1 MILFELS
8 RQLDIRLYRTMNA
21 MDKSYGA
28 VGKYI
33 LKDDTFYLLGYDHSV
48 KINMLTRELSADKAM
63 RSFEIES
70 EPVMWFSED
79 SAESHVIL
87 MISHA
92 MRQWLN
98 IDSMRMSE
106 LYTAL
111 ENVNRVLSRYNLRI
125 LFDMDS
131 MCIYYDGESM
141 TFEEAVNHI
150 MEMDAEKET
159 EAFLPE
165 WFSEAE
171 FLRSA
176 NRLEEATQ
184 LYEKV
189 LKFTNRSQP
198 VYTTSAFHLAEC
210 YYFLSNYERSV
221 KLYYRCNLEF
231 IPDADDFYIH
241 LGHALL
247 DEKMKKYER
256 QIKIFYRC
264 RIDPE
269 YALNHKPAME
279 AAGNDVA
286 DVFDEY
292 ERTCLDMGHKKYSEH
307 RKNMPKDSDD
317 IDEILAL
324 DLEENL
330 QKSGPPK
337 RYENITLVEQSVSED
352 IGNRS
357 INELLADALDDYIS
371 GEYQEA
377 FHIYQRLKEEVGED
391 TDYATWVWFML
402 AKLYVI
408 TEDYEKA
415 MDALEHCDPNRFGLV
430 YRLDDFLI
438 LYAHTRIICDDFESN
453 PNFRR
458 LIRGRIDF
466 YFAKYDETYHQMCR
480 ELLLMNSYGKYEK
493 ECIENAKSA
502 LSDKLPEESE
512 RLDNKTR
519 VESSLAKGLLKFFR
533 EKK

>member
-1 MILFELS
+1 MVLFELS

-21 MDKSYGA
+21 LDKSYGA

-48 KINMLTRELSADKAM
+48 KINMLTRELSADVPM

-70 EPVMWFSED
+70 EPVMWFAQD

-98 IDSMRMSE
+98 VDSMRMSE
-106 LYTAL
+106 IYEAL
-111 ENVNRVLSRYNLRI
+111 ESVNRVLSRYNLRI

-131 MCIYYDGESM
+131 MCIYYDGENM
-141 TFEEAVNHI
+141 TFEEAINHI

-184 LYEKV
+184 RYEKV

-198 VYTTSAFHLAEC
+198 IYTTSAFHLAEC
-210 YYFLSNYERSV
+210 YYFLSNYERAV

-231 IPDADDFYIH
+231 IPNTDDFYIH

-264 RIDPE
+264 KIDPE
-269 YALNHKPAME
+269 FALNHKPAME

-292 ERTCLDMGHKKYSEH
+292 ERTCLDMGHKKYAEH
-307 RKNMPKDSDD
+307 RKNMPKDADD

-324 DLEENL
+324 DLDDNA

-337 RYENITLVEQSVSED
+337 RYENITLIEQPVSED
-352 IGNRS
+352 IGTKTW
-357 INELLADALDDYIS
+357 NELLADALDYYIS
-371 GEYQEA
+371 GDYQEA
-377 FHIYQRLKEEVGED
+377 FHIYWRLKEEVGED

-402 AKLYVI
+402 GKLYI
-408 TEDYEKA
+408 IAEEYEKA
-415 MDALEHCDPNRFGLV
+415 QEALNHCDPNRFGLV

-438 LYAHTRIICDDFESN
+438 LYAHTRIVCDDFESN
-453 PNFRR
+453 PNYRR

-466 YFAKYDETYHQMCR
+466 YFAKYDQAYHQMCR
-480 ELLLMNSYGKYEK
+480 ELLLMNSYGKYEQ
-493 ECIENAKSA
+493 ECMENARIA
-502 LSDKLPEESE
+502 LADKMPEATE
-512 RLDNKTR
+512 RTENKTR